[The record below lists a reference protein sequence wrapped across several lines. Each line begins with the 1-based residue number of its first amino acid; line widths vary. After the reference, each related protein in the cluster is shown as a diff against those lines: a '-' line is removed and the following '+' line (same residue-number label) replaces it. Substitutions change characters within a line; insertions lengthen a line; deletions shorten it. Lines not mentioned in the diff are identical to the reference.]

1 MLNYTFR
8 DEALLTQALTH
19 RSLGNSNN
27 ERLEFLGD
35 AILGFVIAEALFKK
49 FPDAKEGDLT
59 RLRAYLVK
67 GERLAEIA
75 TGMQLQ
81 DALILGP
88 GELKS
93 GGWRRKS
100 VLANTLEALLG
111 AIFLDSDFDSCRQ
124 AILELYQSYLE
135 KIEIA
140 DVKKDAKTR
149 LQEYL
154 QSRQLNTPAYTVI
167 KQSGTPHSPKFEVM
181 CRIDELD
188 EEITAEGTSKRRAE
202 QAAAE
207 KALEKLLSSQ

>member
-154 QSRQLNTPAYTVI
+154 QSRQLR
-167 KQSGTPHSPKFEVM
+167 
-181 CRIDELD
+181 RI
-188 EEITAEGTSKRRAE
+188 ARNSR
-202 QAAAE
+202 
-207 KALEKLLSSQ
+207 